1 MGLIYSAIR
10 VRDIDKAVEFYTKLL
25 GMKEIERMTPV
36 PDEIAVV
43 LQSPDTK
50 SKLRLMYFG
59 EKCKWYKEYEKGDEM
74 DHLMFEVKDAKATF
88 KKLVDAGAEIAMNI
102 FEIRDKRYMG
112 FVKDRDGIWV
122 GVISKKN

>member
-25 GMKEIERMTPV
+25 GMKEIERMSPI

-50 SKLRLMYFG
+50 NKLRLMYFG
-59 EKCKWYKEYEKGDEM
+59 KKCKWYN
-74 DHLMFEVKDAKATF
+74 AKLSAQSLTGSS
-88 KKLVDAGAEIAMNI
+88 VMQ
-102 FEIRDKRYMG
+102 
-112 FVKDRDGIWV
+112 
-122 GVISKKN
+122 